1 MSAIG
6 TSEYMKIRRYVMN
19 LILRA
24 GKDPVQIPTINE
36 LSEKFGVSR
45 PTVSKAMKELTSEGY
60 IIGRRGIGSFTNP
73 AKISPSSFGRQL
85 PLIGISLGNGLMVH
99 LDKYYGNILAEL
111 LKKIVAMPAIVH
123 LVSTGSSDKKQIIC
137 DIMNEQLDALVVVDG
152 NSFVSDLRKKGL
164 KVVTTTETHRL
175 TPGSVS
181 PDYDAW
187 GYLCEK
193 QLLKENRRNIVFL
206 HDEKPWN
213 AAYDGFRR
221 AFREAGTP
229 LNEKFFLKDYRTSLT
244 ELKNMVHYGVR
255 IDAVVDTLWVNNEV
269 ADILMEENPELA
281 KTCALVHNLSSE
293 PQTAGFHEICY
304 EIPFEKIAEETLK
317 LLLLQF
323 SGDNT
328 GMDIRKIPMEM
339 IIR

>member
-36 LSEKFGVSR
+36 LSEKFNVSR

-73 AKISPSSFGRQL
+73 AKISPSSFGRKQ
-85 PLIGISLGNGLMVH
+85 PLIGIMLGNGLMVH

-111 LKKIVAMPAIVH
+111 LKKIVAMPAITH
-123 LVSTGSSDKKQIIC
+123 IVSTGSSDKKQIIC

-152 NSFVSDLRKKGL
+152 NPFIGDLRKTGL
-164 KVVTTTETHRL
+164 KVVSTAETNPAV
-175 TPGSVS
+175 PGAVS
-181 PDYDAW
+181 PDYDSW
-187 GYLCEK
+187 GYLCGK

-213 AAYDGFRR
+213 AAYGGFRR
-221 AFREAGTP
+221 AFAEAGAP
-229 LNEKFFLKDYRTSLT
+229 LNEKFFLKDYRSSLT
-244 ELKNMVHYGVR
+244 ELKNMVHYGVP

-269 ADILMEENPELA
+269 ADILMEENPALA
-281 KTCALVHNLSSE
+281 KTCALVHNAASV
-293 PQTAGFHEICY
+293 PQNAGFREICY
-304 EIPFEKIAEETLK
+304 EIPFLELAEETEK
-317 LLLLQF
+317 LLRLQF
-323 SGDNT
+323 AGDAA
-328 GMDIRKIPMEM
+328 GMDTIKIPMRM
-339 IIR
+339 VIK